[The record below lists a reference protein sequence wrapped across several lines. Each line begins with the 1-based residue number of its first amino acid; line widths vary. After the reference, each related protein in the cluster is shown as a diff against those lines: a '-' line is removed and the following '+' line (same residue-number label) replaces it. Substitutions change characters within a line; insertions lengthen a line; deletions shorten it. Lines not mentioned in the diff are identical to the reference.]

1 MQITNQLALTP
12 GMRGGHQMCM
22 DTDAGQLYLYG
33 GWDGTKELGDL
44 WRFTIVSQQ
53 WDCLSHDTSHE
64 VSKISI
70 LALSIRVWK

>member
-1 MQITNQLALTP
+1 
-12 GMRGGHQMCM
+12 MCM

-64 VSKISI
+64 VSKILI